1 VRTLLTRLT
10 YGLVGVIVVVL
21 ASYLVLIAAA
31 LIRANRN
38 LTKLVGGLEAIR
50 NNTAP
55 LANDIGAIND
65 AAITLRDG
73 LRAVDGHLQ
82 GVINLVR
89 QPVRH

>member
-1 VRTLLTRLT
+1 MRTLLTRLT

-55 LANDIGAIND
+55 LATDIGAIND
-65 AAITLRDG
+65 AAVMLRDG

-82 GVINLVR
+82 AVISLVR
-89 QPVRH
+89 PPVRH